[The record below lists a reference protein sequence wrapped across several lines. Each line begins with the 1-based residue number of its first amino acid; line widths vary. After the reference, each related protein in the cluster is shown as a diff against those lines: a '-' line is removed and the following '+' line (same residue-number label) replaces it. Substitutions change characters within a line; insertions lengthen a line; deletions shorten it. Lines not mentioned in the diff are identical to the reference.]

1 LIKHQIAVERKIL
14 TSAEFAGVPLKAADG
29 TALNEQ
35 AEETIGRALGKRELR

>member
-14 TSAEFAGVPLKAADG
+14 TSAGFAGVPLKTVDA